1 MNEYIWLCERNNIQS
16 IVHSPINGLQDIYS
30 NQILTTSTSQNLH
43 EEDKDSPVAKKRD
56 LQ

>member
-30 NQILTTSTSQNLH
+30 NQILNVTYLNSQNH
-43 EEDKDSPVAKKRD
+43 KHIPEPS
-56 LQ
+56 